1 MFRIPN
7 LYLILE
13 ADKNRLCS
21 IPTRPPTATRTTQL
35 TQQYLP
41 QPMLIVHCTN
51 IVSTGLLER
60 LFSTLMAWLKR
71 LLLPMCP
78 TKRAVSSSTSGLM
91 VTLVLPLGPRRRTRF
106 SRSGVLLCTT
116 IPLPASGVASVCG
129 FYRGHL
135 SNHLINIEPTRG
147 GFST

>member
-1 MFRIPN
+1 MFRTPN

-21 IPTRPPTATRTTQL
+21 IPTRPPTATRTTQPI
-35 TQQYLP
+35 QQYLP
-41 QPMLIVHCTN
+41 QPMSIVHRTS

-78 TKRAVSSSTSGLM
+78 TKRVVSYSTSGLM
-91 VTLVLPLGPRRRTRF
+91 VTLVSLLGPRQRTRF
-106 SRSGVLLCTT
+106 SRSEVLPCTT
-116 IPLPASGVASVCG
+116 IPLPASGSWRLQ
-129 FYRGHL
+129 FL
-135 SNHLINIEPTRG
+135 SRSSFRPLD
-147 GFST
+147 